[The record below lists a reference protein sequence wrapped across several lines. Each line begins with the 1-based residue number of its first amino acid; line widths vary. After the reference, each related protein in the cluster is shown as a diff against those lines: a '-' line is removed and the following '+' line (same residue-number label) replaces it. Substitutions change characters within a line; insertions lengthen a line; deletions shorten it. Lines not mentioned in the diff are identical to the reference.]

1 MRCLINAGNACVLGQ
16 RRLPCYDVLLYR
28 VCHCCSIFQ
37 PPSPFIFERYSRRL
51 ERTRATCADKRHEK
65 WTWRDEGKW
74 YEVWL
79 TPNFV
84 ARTFRRRNIKH
95 RYFSFFM
102 YNDFRGFS
110 HKESVSKKTRSKY
123 TFRGY
128 PIESSVA
135 TKVLKRCYRECKLM
149 RDSLARNDFTL
160 LIGSSIFLWEHA
172 TTSCSSV
179 VRASEDGPLQ

>member
-95 RYFSFFM
+95 RAPDIFLFSCTTIFEDSPTK
-102 YNDFRGFS
+102 NLSQRRHVAS
-110 HKESVSKKTRSKY
+110 IH
-123 TFRGY
+123 
-128 PIESSVA
+128 SVA
-135 TKVLKRCYRECKLM
+135 IPLNLLWPRRGVIENANWWEIPLLETISR
-149 RDSLARNDFTL
+149 SL
-160 LIGSSIFLWEHA
+160 
-172 TTSCSSV
+172 
-179 VRASEDGPLQ
+179 